1 MKAYAASFTLAVL
14 LLLPNLLAAKTAKP
28 TPSPAHIPAQIL
40 SAKTAFISYAGV
52 DNPYFN
58 SRVPKFTGGDPYG
71 IYTQFYDALNKWG
84 HYQLVSTPAD
94 ADVVL
99 EISAIYISS
108 VGGPILHLR
117 ILDPKTTVTLWAF
130 YEELGFTPQN
140 WDKTL
145 TQIMQ
150 DVQLV
155 ATPTST
161 PAK

>member
-1 MKAYAASFTLAVL
+1 VKASAASFTLAAI

-71 IYTQFYDALNKWG
+71 IYNQFYDAINKWG
-84 HYQLVSTPAD
+84 HYQLVPAPAD

-99 EISAIYISS
+99 EISAIYTPGIGS
-108 VGGPILHLR
+108 PILRLR

-130 YEELGFTPQN
+130 YEELNVSPQG

-145 TQIMQ
+145 TQIMD
-150 DVQLV
+150 DVELV
-155 ATPTST
+155 ATPTPP

>member
-1 MKAYAASFTLAVL
+1 MKASAASFMLASL
-14 LLLPNLLAAKTAKP
+14 LLLPNLVTAKTSKP
-28 TPSPAHIPAQIL
+28 TPPPAHIPAQIL

-71 IYTQFYDALNKWG
+71 IYNQFYDAINKWG
-84 HYQLVSTPAD
+84 QYQLVSTPAD
-94 ADVVL
+94 ADVIL
-99 EISAIYISS
+99 EISAIYTPGIST
-108 VGGPILHLR
+108 PIFRLR
-117 ILDPKTTVTLWAF
+117 ILDPKTTVTLWSF
-130 YEELGFTPQN
+130 YEELGFSPQG

-161 PAK
+161 PSK